1 MDNSGLPVSISIIIF
16 GVILGL
22 FIFAG
27 LLISAFITA
36 GLR

>member
-1 MDNSGLPVSISIIIF
+1 MDNSGLPLSISIIIF

-27 LLISAFITA
+27 FLIAAIL
-36 GLR
+36 GLA

>member
-27 LLISAFITA
+27 LIIAAIIL
-36 GLR
+36 GVL